1 MKTDMATSQDTN
13 PTYAGFYG
21 ETPRGP
27 RGHRSGVTPGTPGVA
42 PESLPAEALDPVVF
56 GRLVALEAEAPG
68 FLVELVSEFETG
80 VNRRLAELRD
90 AVRTNDAEAIG
101 YAAHSIRGSCGT
113 VGAMRMA
120 ALAHHLEY
128 GQPSRPQIA
137 ALVRQL
143 GTEWGAVRD
152 ALSETR
158 AA

>member
-1 MKTDMATSQDTN
+1 MKIEAPTSQDAN
-13 PTYAGFYG
+13 PTYVALCGG
-21 ETPRGP
+21 TAPGRRSG
-27 RGHRSGVTPGTPGVA
+27 RSGVAPGTAGVS
-42 PESLPAEALDPVVF
+42 PESLPVEALDPVVF

-80 VNRRLAELRD
+80 INRRLAQLRD
-90 AVRTNDAEAIG
+90 AVRANDAEAIG

-128 GQPSRPQIA
+128 GQPSRPEIA
-137 ALVRQL
+137 AIVRRLAAEWRDVREAL
-143 GTEWGAVRD
+143 GEV
-152 ALSETR
+152 R